1 MNSLRPERRKGLI
14 AVFITG
20 DRASE
25 AIVSQSQMPGDIM
38 MVTIFVSQMKSI
50 FRSWN

>member
-14 AVFITG
+14 AVFVTG

-38 MVTIFVSQMKSI
+38 MVTIFMSQMKSV
-50 FRSWN
+50 FHSRN